1 MKDNMEANRKESTI
15 SLARRR
21 ALEEWM
27 DESASDDVVV
37 AFSGGADSSLV
48 LKLACEAARKQG
60 TRVYA
65 VTVHTALHPVG
76 DLEVARQVAGETGAI
91 HRVIAVDEL
100 AAAGITENP
109 EDRCYRCKHYLF
121 SRLKELARELG
132 APVVMD
138 GTNADDLKVYRPG
151 IRALAELGIASPLKE
166 AGFTKAEVRALAGE
180 YGITVADRPAAPC
193 LATRFPYGTHLTREA
208 MERVEAAE
216 DYLKT
221 FGFYNVRLRVHGDVA
236 RIEVDEAALSVVL
249 ENRRAITGHLKGLG
263 YRFVTLDLDG
273 YRSGSYDGD

>member
-1 MKDNMEANRKESTI
+1 MKITDGKDPMNRTDTKYEH
-15 SLARRR
+15 
-21 ALEEWM
+21 
-27 DESASDDVVV
+27 
-37 AFSGGADSSLV
+37 LV
-48 LKLACEAARKQG
+48 K
-60 TRVYA
+60 
-65 VTVHTALHPVG
+65 
-76 DLEVARQVAGETGAI
+76 
-91 HRVIAVDEL
+91 
-100 AAAGITENP
+100 
-109 EDRCYRCKHYLF
+109 
-121 SRLKELARELG
+121 
-132 APVVMD
+132 
-138 GTNADDLKVYRPG
+138 
-151 IRALAELGIASPLKE
+151 ALAERIRTGELAPGTRLP
-166 AGFTKAEVRALAGE
+166 GQFALAGE